1 MPPQGSLPPHM
12 EQFHDL
18 VARTLMS
25 NPNRRFNKSFSNI
38 FGGTIVKNGADKLRR
53 GHIAYRDP
61 HGHKAPITSAG
72 SGLLAS
78 APLLAGL
85 HYTAPGGALTIEEPE
100 AHVEPSTQLALIGEI
115 VSVALSKNIRL
126 VMTTHSD
133 YVVKKI
139 LALVSSRK
147 IRPADTGLYQFQRQ
161 GQSHTRIN
169 RIPVDRTGAAEQESF
184 HDALDSLVEE
194 FSI

>member
-1 MPPQGSLPPHM
+1 M
-12 EQFHDL
+12 
-18 VARTLMS
+18 
-25 NPNRRFNKSFSNI
+25 
-38 FGGTIVKNGADKLRR
+38 
-53 GHIAYRDP
+53 
-61 HGHKAPITSAG
+61 
-72 SGLLAS
+72 AS

-85 HYTAPGGALTIEEPE
+85 HYTAAGGALTIEEPE

-184 HDALDSLVEE
+184 RDALDSLVEE